1 MYIFELINKNDFCL
15 HRSPVSVNMGTGHC
29 ETETR
34 FTEC

>member
-1 MYIFELINKNDFCL
+1 MYLFEFIYKKDFCL
-15 HRSPVSVNMGTGHC
+15 RLSPVSVNMGTGHC